1 MAQKYLDVV
10 TEAYLD
16 ANKQYYDYGTADY
29 AGDKNVIDM
38 HHTGISFYDQF
49 LTDKETDYLR
59 NKKNL
64 KGTIVEM
71 SPAEY
76 YEECATNIFN
86 CSVEKLKRER
96 GEYDRPIINKLHNVL
111 NVYKKKLCMPM
122 INYADKGQEGLHRML
137 AIAELF
143 GWHHKVPV
151 LVVDWYDS
159 ERAEREKQE
168 AIKAEI
174 DRNVERAIEKTL
186 EYRFIDANDLSMQL
200 QVELE
205 RQFEFHD
212 TIRVPERIK
221 LEESETALL
230 LIFNGNEYAIDKEDV
245 KWKQSDDIE
254 WDGLDIELDDFET
267 DTSVTEDFLVRYLG
281 KDWRATHPHLK
292 DVYNTTESVE
302 ELTIDKE
309 IIVDVLDSHNHS
321 YYQDTSMALECICE
335 KLYYEYNIDARY
347 RGRSIYIG
355 DKKIATIKVEREAYN
370 MLGMY
375 GYTLFI

>member
-1 MAQKYLDVV
+1 MAQKYVDVV

-16 ANKQYYDYGTADY
+16 ANKQYYDYSTADY
-29 AGDKNVIDM
+29 AGDKNVIDTR
-38 HHTGISFYDQF
+38 HTGISFYDQF
-49 LTDKETDYLR
+49 LTDKEIDYLR

-151 LVVDWYDS
+151 LVVDWYDV
-159 ERAEREKQE
+159 ERAEKEKKE
-168 AIKAEI
+168 AAQAEI
-174 DRNVERAIEKTL
+174 DRKVEKAIDKTL
-186 EYRFIDANDLSMQL
+186 QYRFVDVEDVAMQL
-200 QVELE
+200 QNELVH
-205 RQFEFHD
+205 QFEYD
-212 TIRVPERIK
+212 DNISVPDEITLR
-221 LEESETALL
+221 ETSESLL
-230 LIFNGNEYAIDKEDV
+230 LTFEGNEYPIEKEEVQWKEKTTDDWDDVDID
-245 KWKQSDDIE
+245 
-254 WDGLDIELDDFET
+254 DIELDDN
-267 DTSVTEDFLVRYLG
+267 EDFLVRYFG
-281 KDWRATHPHLK
+281 KDWIETHPHLK
-292 DVYNTTESVE
+292 DTFDIKEEVENTTVDKDIVIEVLE
-302 ELTIDKE
+302 E
-309 IIVDVLDSHNHS
+309 HNHC
-321 YYQDTSMALECICE
+321 YYQDSTMVLEMICE
-335 KLYYEYNIDARY
+335 KLFYHHKIDARY
-347 RGRSIYIG
+347 RGRSVYVG
-355 DKKIATIKVEREAYN
+355 DKKIATIKVEREN
-370 MLGMY
+370 WNTLGMY